1 MKINWGW
8 GIAIGM
14 LAFIAFIMYFVV
26 TMSTSKE
33 FDHDLVTEDYYAKE
47 MVYQQEIDAETNT
60 RDLDEAILSKKIADG
75 WQIDF
80 PKSLEPSKIKG
91 TLAFYRPSNEKLDFE
106 IPLNLTDQVVIIPE
120 ERLLGGRWNI
130 TIDWEYEGKPYLYK
144 ESITY

>member
-14 LAFIAFIMYFVV
+14 LTFIAFIMYFVV
-26 TMSTSKE
+26 TMSTSKDY
-33 FDHDLVTEDYYAKE
+33 DHDLVTEDYYAKE

-60 RDLDEAILSKKIADG
+60 RDLDEAILSKKTGEG

-80 PKSLEPSKIKG
+80 PKSLEPAKIKG

-106 IPLNLTDQVVIIPE
+106 LPLELTDQVVVIPE
-120 ERLLGGRWNI
+120 KRLLGGRWNI